1 MEEEDEKI
9 PVVESSAN
17 SIGKGL
23 VPAKSIESKP
33 VKQVSKSN
41 DDFSDDDFEEDE
53 DDKKP

>member
-23 VPAKSIESKP
+23 VPAKDSTAVSKP
-33 VKQVSKSN
+33 IK
-41 DDFSDDDFEEDE
+41 
-53 DDKKP
+53 